1 MASTKVLKD
10 NLKKDMVQSYFKKVN
25 FLKSK
30 VDKTKK
36 KKKKHDKVIQTYTRC
51 RRGTSEE
58 INSICGKKRGQ
69 KL

>member
-1 MASTKVLKD
+1 
-10 NLKKDMVQSYFKKVN
+10 MVQSYFKKVN

-30 VDKTKK
+30 VDKTK

-58 INSICGKKRGQ
+58 INSICGKKRGH

>member
-1 MASTKVLKD
+1 
-10 NLKKDMVQSYFKKVN
+10 MVQSCFKKVN
-25 FLKSK
+25 FLKSE
-30 VDKTKK
+30 VDKTK

-58 INSICGKKRGQ
+58 INSICGEKRGQ